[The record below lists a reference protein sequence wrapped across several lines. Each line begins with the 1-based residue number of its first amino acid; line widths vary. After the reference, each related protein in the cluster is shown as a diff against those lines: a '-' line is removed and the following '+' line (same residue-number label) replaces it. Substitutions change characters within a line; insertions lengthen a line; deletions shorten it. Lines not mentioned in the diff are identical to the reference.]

1 MLFIICSAHHFGFST
16 ALGCPSELGFPDSV
30 LNCWTNTLKFS
41 AKPRLPKCQ
50 PLSHTSSE
58 RHKAPRVS
66 NPDKTGPRTEQAL
79 SQSEQRHNYFP
90 WNSALLHFCF
100 FGHNPFAG
108 SITSACCRALG
119 CTRSCPGPATASL
132 PWDGQ
137 TATLARSALEKE
149 RAASCR
155 LLSHEAP
162 RPIRK
167 SKGSCVQSSA
177 VTRKPEQQR
186 EAANHL
192 AARCGSLQ
200 QRGLRGRGAR
210 VRPCHGQGSPC
221 CSSAEQP
228 QAERLGSLSRPCSP
242 NSRSSN
248 CFAGGENSAVTYHC
262 EARYLL

>member
-1 MLFIICSAHHFGFST
+1 MSQTLIRQV
-16 ALGCPSELGFPDSV
+16 LEQNRPSPS
-30 LNCWTNTLKFS
+30 LNKDITIFLET
-41 AKPRLPKCQ
+41 
-50 PLSHTSSE
+50 
-58 RHKAPRVS
+58 
-66 NPDKTGPRTEQAL
+66 
-79 SQSEQRHNYFP
+79 
-90 WNSALLHFCF
+90 ALLHFCF

-262 EARYLL
+262 EAGYLL

>member
-1 MLFIICSAHHFGFST
+1 MSQTLIRQVLEQNRPSPSLNKDITIFLETLLYCTSAFLAT
-16 ALGCPSELGFPDSV
+16 IP
-30 LNCWTNTLKFS
+30 W
-41 AKPRLPKCQ
+41 
-50 PLSHTSSE
+50 
-58 RHKAPRVS
+58 
-66 NPDKTGPRTEQAL
+66 QAL
-79 SQSEQRHNYFP
+79 LP
-90 WNSALLHFCF
+90 LH
-100 FGHNPFAG
+100 A
-108 SITSACCRALG
+108 AELWAAR
-119 CTRSCPGPATASL
+119 GPATASL

-137 TATLARSALEKE
+137 PATLARSALEKE

-155 LLSHEAP
+155 LLSHESP

-177 VTRKPEQQR
+177 LTRKPEQQR

-200 QRGLRGRGAR
+200 QQWGPRGRGAR

-221 CSSAEQP
+221 YSSAEQP

-262 EARYLL
+262 EAGYLL